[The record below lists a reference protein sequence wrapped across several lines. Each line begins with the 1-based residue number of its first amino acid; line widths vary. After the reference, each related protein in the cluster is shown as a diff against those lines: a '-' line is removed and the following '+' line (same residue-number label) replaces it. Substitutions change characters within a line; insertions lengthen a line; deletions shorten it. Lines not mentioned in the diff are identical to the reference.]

1 LDTADVRGLLGVL
14 LADGSLRAYRSPT
27 GGYIQLTL
35 TAGLQQSA
43 FLEEKTAEVRQ
54 FLPNQAAI
62 VPYRTVQRANGK
74 RTTVLRYRVSSAR
87 LRPVYNLLYPSA
99 QRCITSQVLEL
110 LGARAA
116 AWLWAEG
123 ARPAA
128 DGSAVATR
136 VGRTPAEAQR
146 VADWLATLCG
156 PRAELIDSH
165 CQPRLHFQ
173 PDQAAVVRQAL
184 APYAPTSRHHLFT
197 AEHWNVS
204 TIRSARTELL
214 LGQRSPEPAGAAA
227 ASLAG
232 AAAS

>member
-1 LDTADVRGLLGVL
+1 MRGLLGVL

-27 GGYIQLTL
+27 GGYIQLTW
-35 TAGLQQSA
+35 TAGLAQSA
-43 FLEEKTAEVRQ
+43 FLEEKAAEVRQ
-54 FLPNQAAI
+54 FLPTQAAI

-87 LRPVYNLLYPSA
+87 LRPVYNLLYPGG

-123 ARPAA
+123 ARPAP
-128 DGSAVATR
+128 DGSAVAAR
-136 VGRTPAEAQR
+136 VGRTPAEAER
-146 VADWLATLCG
+146 IGDWLATLCG
-156 PRAELIDSH
+156 PRATLLERH
-165 CQPRLHFQ
+165 CQPRLAFS
-173 PDQAAVVRQAL
+173 PDQAAVVRRAL
-184 APYAPTSRHHLFT
+184 APYAPASRQHLFT
-197 AEHWNVS
+197 AEHWDVS

-227 ASLAG
+227 TPLAG
-232 AAAS
+232 IAAP